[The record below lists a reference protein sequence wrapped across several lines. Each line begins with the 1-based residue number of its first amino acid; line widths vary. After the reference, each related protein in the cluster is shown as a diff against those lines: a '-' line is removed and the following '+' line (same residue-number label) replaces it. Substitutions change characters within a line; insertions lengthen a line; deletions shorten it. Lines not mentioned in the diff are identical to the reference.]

1 MPSLE
6 PFCEITA
13 TMTPRMLGSM
23 PLGTRIDFPFEGVAT
38 SEHWDGERE
47 VRGVDYVTLR
57 PDGNMD
63 LQIRGTIGSKRDT
76 VAYQAT
82 GVSLGISK
90 TEARPQELITFQTG
104 SEELAWLNDVI
115 GVGLGRGEGLDLS
128 LTIYIVRSA
137 DD

>member
-1 MPSLE
+1 MPTLE

-13 TMTPRMLGSM
+13 SMTPRMLGNM

-38 SEHWDGERE
+38 SEHWEGERK
-47 VRGVDYVTLR
+47 VHGVDYVTVR
-57 PDGNMD
+57 ADGNMD

-104 SEELAWLNDVI
+104 SEELSWLNDVI
-115 GVGLGRGEGLDLS
+115 GVGLGAGEGMDLS
-128 LTIYIVRSA
+128 LTIYIVRPS